1 MKTLYFFICLLSFHC
16 YSQISKYDKYD
27 LHVNNANNLKEE
39 NKFNEAID
47 EYKKG
52 LNSLDKH
59 LTSTPF
65 FDLATCAIKTGNY
78 NLAKKYVTL
87 GITKGGAPLFYLNNY
102 KGFDENFKK
111 SSQWKKVFNNYNE
124 LRKEYFST
132 IQNIDIYIEI
142 EKMVEVD
149 GVVRSHYSNSPHD
162 KTEIS
167 KCRDSFDSV
176 MMDVDDK
183 NIKRLIEISKEYGWQ
198 SRAWLL
204 LWHHRGTYKENNFVW
219 NFFIP
224 LINKEIEAG
233 NLYRS
238 FWAAFEDDK
247 SLRENG
253 YTLYGDLP
261 GKVDVKVN
269 ERRKLVNLPPLTQE
283 DINERNS
290 GADIIFLD

>member
-1 MKTLYFFICLLSFHC
+1 MRILYFIIFLLNFTC
-16 YSQISKYDKYD
+16 FSQISKYDKYD
-27 LHVNNANNLKEE
+27 LHINNANKLKEE
-39 NKFNEAID
+39 NKFSDAIS

-52 LNSLDKH
+52 LRSLDKH

-65 FDLATCAIKTGNY
+65 FDLAACAINTGNY
-78 NLAKKYVTL
+78 NLAKKYIRL
-87 GITKGGAPLFYLNNY
+87 GITKGGAPLFYLKNY
-102 KGFDENFKK
+102 KGFDEKFKK
-111 SSQWKKVFNNYNE
+111 SSQWTKVFNNYNN

-142 EKMVEVD
+142 EKMVEID
-149 GVVRSHYSNSPHD
+149 GVARSHYINNQLD
-162 KTEIS
+162 KAGIS
-167 KCRDSFDSV
+167 KCRDSFDSI
-176 MMDVDDK
+176 MMNVDDK
-183 NIKRLIEISKEYGWQ
+183 NIKRLIEICKEHGWQ

-224 LINKEIEAG
+224 LINKEIEEG

-261 GKVDVKVN
+261 GKVDLKVN
-269 ERRKLVNLPPLTQE
+269 ERRKSVNLPPLTQE
-283 DINERNS
+283 DIEERNS
-290 GADIIFLD
+290 GNDIIFLN

>member
-1 MKTLYFFICLLSFHC
+1 MKILYLFIYLLTIQGFA
-16 YSQISKYDKYD
+16 QLTNYDKYD
-27 LHVNNANNLKEE
+27 LHINQANDLKKQ
-39 NKFNEAID
+39 NKFKEAIT
-47 EYKKG
+47 EYEQG
-52 LNSLDKH
+52 LESIDKH

-65 FDLATCAIKTGNY
+65 FDLAACAIQIQNY
-78 NLAKKYVTL
+78 DLAKKYILL
-87 GITKGGAPLFYLNNY
+87 GITKGGAPFFYLNNY
-102 KGFDENFKK
+102 KGFDENYKK
-111 SSQWKKVFNNYNE
+111 TSQWKDVYDDYNN
-124 LRKEYFST
+124 LRKEYFYS
-132 IQNIDIYIEI
+132 IKNIDIYIEI

-149 GVVRSHYSNSPHD
+149 GAVRSHYSNNLHD
-162 KTEIS
+162 KTEIL
-167 KCRDSFDSV
+167 KCKDSFDSV
-176 MMDVDDK
+176 MMNVDNK

-269 ERRKLVNLPPLTQE
+269 ERRKLVNLPPLTEE
-283 DINERNS
+283 DIIERNS
-290 GADIIFLD
+290 GTDIIFLN

>member
-1 MKTLYFFICLLSFHC
+1 MSIQCFAQLT
-16 YSQISKYDKYD
+16 KYDKYD
-27 LHVNNANNLKEE
+27 LHINQANFLKNE
-39 NKFNEAID
+39 KRFREAIT
-47 EYKKG
+47 EYEKG

-65 FDLATCAIKTGNY
+65 FDLAACAIQMQDY
-78 NLAKKYVTL
+78 DLAEKYISF
-87 GITKGGAPLFYLNNY
+87 GITKGGAPLFYLKNY
-102 KGFDENFKK
+102 KGFDENFKE
-111 SSQWKKVFNNYNE
+111 SSQWKNVFNHYNE

-142 EKMVEVD
+142 EKMVEADQVA
-149 GVVRSHYSNSPHD
+149 RSYFGDTPLD

-167 KCRDSFDSV
+167 KCKDSFDSV

-183 NIKRLIEISKEYGWQ
+183 NIKRLIEICKEYGWQ

-204 LWHHRGTYKENNFVW
+204 LWHQRGTYKENNFVW

-238 FWAAFEDDK
+238 FWADFEDHK

-253 YTLYGDLP
+253 YTLYGELP

-283 DINERNS
+283 EISERNS
-290 GADIIFLD
+290 GDDIIFID

>member
-1 MKTLYFFICLLSFHC
+1 
-16 YSQISKYDKYD
+16 
-27 LHVNNANNLKEE
+27 
-39 NKFNEAID
+39 
-47 EYKKG
+47 
-52 LNSLDKH
+52 
-59 LTSTPF
+59 
-65 FDLATCAIKTGNY
+65 
-78 NLAKKYVTL
+78 
-87 GITKGGAPLFYLNNY
+87 
-102 KGFDENFKK
+102 
-111 SSQWKKVFNNYNE
+111 
-124 LRKEYFST
+124 
-132 IQNIDIYIEI
+132 
-142 EKMVEVD
+142 
-149 GVVRSHYSNSPHD
+149 
-162 KTEIS
+162 
-167 KCRDSFDSV
+167 DSFDSV
-176 MMDVDDK
+176 MMNVDNK

-269 ERRKLVNLPPLTQE
+269 ERRKLVNLPPLTEE
-283 DINERNS
+283 DIIERNS
-290 GADIIFLD
+290 GTDIIFLN